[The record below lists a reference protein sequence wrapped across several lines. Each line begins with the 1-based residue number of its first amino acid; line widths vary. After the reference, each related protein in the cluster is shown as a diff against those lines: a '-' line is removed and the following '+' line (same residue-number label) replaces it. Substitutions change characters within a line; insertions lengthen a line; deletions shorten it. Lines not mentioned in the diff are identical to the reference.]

1 MRERHPLIFSRFNAP
16 ELGQSPRLINDH
28 APRPRYFQF
37 QSPAN
42 GPFT

>member
-1 MRERHPLIFSRFNAP
+1 VNAPLIFSRFNAP
-16 ELGQSPRLINDH
+16 EVGQS
-28 APRPRYFQF
+28 PRPRYFQF